1 MRIFYAGGPGRYR
14 YSCQRHK
21 WRGRVPACPGL
32 AGRVIDDLVS
42 RQVLRALEP
51 AMLELS
57 LAAGEEI
64 ERERQRLARHWE
76 QRLERAR
83 YESEW
88 AARQYHAVDPEN
100 RLVARELE
108 RRWEQ
113 ALREQRRVAEDRDRC
128 LRERP
133 PQRTAEERALIAALA
148 SDIPALWRA
157 PGTTPADRQAIV
169 RHLVERV
176 VVTVQGGTE
185 HTDVGIHWA
194 GGFVS
199 RHEILRPV
207 RRYDRLRDWDRLLG
221 RIVEL
226 RAAERTAAEIAEH
239 LNREGFR
246 PPKCRASFT
255 APLVRQLL
263 ARRGLSGSDRGP
275 MASGGVL
282 ATDEWWL
289 GDLARALDMPYST
302 LNQWRTRGWTHCRRL
317 PGVQGRW
324 IIWADEDEIKR
335 LRQLRV
341 RLSTWSDEP
350 LPAELTTPK
359 LRDHA

>member
-1 MRIFYAGGPGRYR
+1 
-14 YSCQRHK
+14 
-21 WRGRVPACPGL
+21 
-32 AGRVIDDLVS
+32 
-42 RQVLRALEP
+42 
-51 AMLELS
+51 MLELS
-57 LAAGEEI
+57 LAAGEDI

-88 AARQYHAVDPEN
+88 AARQYQAVDPEN

-113 ALREQRRVAEDRDRC
+113 ALREQRRVEEDRDRC

-133 PQRTAEERALIAALA
+133 PQLTADERVRITAMA

-176 VVTVQGGTE
+176 VVTVRGGTE

-207 RRYDRLRDWDRLLG
+207 RRYDQLHDWDRLLG

-226 RAAERTAAEIAEH
+226 RAAGRTAAEIAEH

-263 ARRGLSGSDRGP
+263 SRRGLSGPDRDTT
-275 MASGGVL
+275 ASGGSL

-289 GDLARALDMPYST
+289 GDLARALKMPYST
-302 LNQWRTRGWTHCRRL
+302 LNRWRVRGWTHCRRL
-317 PGVQGRW
+317 PGTQGRW
-324 IIWADEDEIKR
+324 IIWADEDDIDRLNR
-335 LRQLRV
+335 LRA
-341 RLSTWSDEP
+341 RLGTWSDEP
-350 LPAELTTPK
+350 LPPELTTPK
-359 LRDHA
+359 MRGDA